1 MSSPDPDLL
10 SLNTATVRERWALS
24 DIIAGCARHRIR
36 GIAPWREQVRE
47 LGLKETAR
55 RIRDAGLSVTGL
67 CRGGMFPVLDS
78 KARLAARDDN
88 RRAVD
93 EALELSAQCL
103 ILVAGGLPRRP
114 DGTIGSKDLPGARAM
129 VRDGIGELLDYARS
143 GGMPLAIEP
152 LHPMYAADRACVNT
166 LEQAL
171 DLCDAL
177 DPRGGAAPG
186 VDGSD
191 VAALGVAVDVYHV
204 WWDPKLEAQIGR
216 AGRARLLAFHVC
228 DWLVPTR
235 DLLEDRGMMGDG
247 VIELPRIRRWVEAAG
262 FAGYSEVE
270 IFSSRDWWKR
280 PVDEVLATCIER
292 HRSVV

>member
-10 SLNTATVRERWALS
+10 SLNTATVRERWSLS

-114 DGTIGSKDLPGARAM
+114 DGAIGSKDLPGARAM

-166 LEQAL
+166 MAQAN
-171 DLCDAL
+171 DLCDELAG
-177 DPRGGAAPG
+177 RNKG
-186 VDGSD
+186 DG
-191 VAALGVAVDVYHV
+191 LGIAVDVYHV
-204 WWDPKLEAQIGR
+204 WWDPNLRQEIER
-216 AGRARLLAFHVC
+216 AANASPSRLLAFHIS
-228 DWLVPTR
+228 DWLVPTV
-235 DLLEDRGMMGDG
+235 DLLSDRGMMGDG
-247 VIELPRIRRWVEAAG
+247 VIDLPLVRSWMEN
-262 FAGYSEVE
+262 AGYRGMHEVE
-270 IFSSRDWWKR
+270 IFSANNWWKR
-280 PVDEVLATCIER
+280 DPEEVLLTCR
-292 HRSVV
+292 HRHQSFC